1 MEQLKGFG
9 ECCKSCK
16 IAVRRAYCGKAAVYA
31 GEVRYSTEAHL
42 LEGTTSDMRCDD
54 M

>member
-1 MEQLKGFG
+1 MEQLKASASVLKN
-9 ECCKSCK
+9 CKV
-16 IAVRRAYCGKAAVYA
+16 AVHRAYCGKAAVYT
-31 GEVRYSTEAHL
+31 GEVRYSTEAIP